1 MAFFEPNIISSLTE
15 LKEFSKDPNNISKKI
30 SFNNLEYILV
40 SCSKP
45 EIKYGDKYECVI
57 NSVSSTWKDGNG
69 LIIHIAY

>member
-1 MAFFEPNIISSLTE
+1 MSFFEAIAISSFSE
-15 LKEFSKDPNNISKKI
+15 LKEFSKDQNNVSKKI

-69 LIIHIAY
+69 LIIYIPY